1 MLYTYCKKELD
12 FKQIKTSKLVKVLLG
27 LAVFATLGFTLAI
40 NNATN
45 TAFETELEEMPY
57 EEKVIIINE
66 IEKDAFSQEALVEE
80 LKRLNIKFP
89 HIVLAQAMIES
100 GHFQSNI
107 FMANNNLFGMKQAR
121 QRCTTAKGTN
131 LNHAYYDNWKESV
144 MDYALFQSAY
154 LRKLKTEAQYLEYLD
169 RNYAEAQD
177 YDNAVKRMIEAH
189 DLEEL
194 FNDDI

>member
-1 MLYTYCKKELD
+1 MLYTYSKKELN
-12 FKQIKTSKLVKVLLG
+12 FKKIKTSKLLKVLLG
-27 LAVFATLGFTLAI
+27 LAIFATLGFTLAI

-45 TAFETELEEMPY
+45 TAFETELEGMPY

-131 LNHAYYDNWKESV
+131 LNHAYYENWKESV

-154 LRKLKTEAQYLEYLD
+154 LRKLKTEAQYLKYLD
-169 RNYAEAQD
+169 RNYAEAQS
-177 YDNAVKRMIEAH
+177 YDKAIKNMIESH
-189 DLEEL
+189 KLKEL
-194 FNDDI
+194 FDEDI

>member
-1 MLYTYCKKELD
+1 MLYTYCKKELN

-27 LAVFATLGFTLAI
+27 LAIFATLGFTFAI

-45 TAFETELEEMPY
+45 AAFETELEEMPY

>member
-1 MLYTYCKKELD
+1 MLYTYCKKELN

-27 LAVFATLGFTLAI
+27 LAIFATLGFTLAI

-45 TAFETELEEMPY
+45 AAFETELEEMPY

>member
-1 MLYTYCKKELD
+1 MLYTYCKKELNY
-12 FKQIKTSKLVKVLLG
+12 KQIKTSKLVKVLLG

-169 RNYAEAQD
+169 RNYAEAQN

>member
-1 MLYTYCKKELD
+1 MLYTYCKKELNY
-12 FKQIKTSKLVKVLLG
+12 KQIKTSKLLKVLLG

-80 LKRLNIKFP
+80 LKRLNVKFP

-177 YDNAVKRMIEAH
+177 YDSAVKRMIEAH